1 MGAALRKM
9 PGAARETVLIIS
21 GKNRGITFLGGIIT
35 MDQTIVVQYSLIASA
50 LIAAVAAFA
59 AAFSDSK
66 VASHAIDGMT
76 RQPEIQGQL
85 FTSMLVGIGLVES
98 IPIIAIVISLVLVF
112 ANPFLG

>member
-1 MGAALRKM
+1 
-9 PGAARETVLIIS
+9 
-21 GKNRGITFLGGIIT
+21 

-76 RQPEIQGQL
+76 RQPEIPC
-85 FTSMLVGIGLVES
+85 SS
-98 IPIIAIVISLVLVF
+98 AS
-112 ANPFLG
+112 A

>member
-1 MGAALRKM
+1 
-9 PGAARETVLIIS
+9 
-21 GKNRGITFLGGIIT
+21 

-85 FTSMLVGIGLVES
+85 FTSMLVGIYSDYRYRYFSRPRIRQSFPRL
-98 IPIIAIVISLVLVF
+98 IPIHC
-112 ANPFLG
+112 

>member
-1 MGAALRKM
+1 
-9 PGAARETVLIIS
+9 
-21 GKNRGITFLGGIIT
+21 

-50 LIAAVAAFA
+50 AIA
-59 AAFSDSK
+59 AAFGDSK
-66 VASHAIDGMT
+66 LASHVIDGMT

-85 FTSMLVGIGLVES
+85 FTSMLVGIGLIES

>member
-1 MGAALRKM
+1 
-9 PGAARETVLIIS
+9 
-21 GKNRGITFLGGIIT
+21 

-59 AAFSDSK
+59 AAFGDSK
-66 VASHAIDGMT
+66 LASHVMT

-85 FTSMLVGIGLVES
+85 FTSMLVGIGLIES

>member
-1 MGAALRKM
+1 
-9 PGAARETVLIIS
+9 
-21 GKNRGITFLGGIIT
+21 

-85 FTSMLVGIGLVES
+85 FTSMLVGLVES

>member
-1 MGAALRKM
+1 
-9 PGAARETVLIIS
+9 
-21 GKNRGITFLGGIIT
+21 

-50 LIAAVAAFA
+50 LIAAFA

>member
-1 MGAALRKM
+1 
-9 PGAARETVLIIS
+9 
-21 GKNRGITFLGGIIT
+21 

-98 IPIIAIVISLVLVF
+98 IPIIVISLVLVF

>member
-1 MGAALRKM
+1 
-9 PGAARETVLIIS
+9 
-21 GKNRGITFLGGIIT
+21 

-85 FTSMLVGIGLVES
+85 FTSMLVGIGSRPRIRQSFPRL
-98 IPIIAIVISLVLVF
+98 IPIHC
-112 ANPFLG
+112 

>member
-1 MGAALRKM
+1 
-9 PGAARETVLIIS
+9 
-21 GKNRGITFLGGIIT
+21 

-50 LIAAVAAFA
+50 LIAAVSAFA
-59 AAFSDSK
+59 AAFNDAK
-66 VASHAIDGMT
+66 VASHAIDG
-76 RQPEIQGQL
+76 QPEIQGQL

>member
-1 MGAALRKM
+1 
-9 PGAARETVLIIS
+9 
-21 GKNRGITFLGGIIT
+21 

-85 FTSMLVGIGLVES
+85 FTSMLDRIYSDYRYRYFSRPRIRQSFPRL
-98 IPIIAIVISLVLVF
+98 IPIHC
-112 ANPFLG
+112 

>member
-1 MGAALRKM
+1 
-9 PGAARETVLIIS
+9 
-21 GKNRGITFLGGIIT
+21 

-59 AAFSDSK
+59 AAFCDSK

>member
-1 MGAALRKM
+1 
-9 PGAARETVLIIS
+9 
-21 GKNRGITFLGGIIT
+21 
-35 MDQTIVVQYSLIASA
+35 MDQTIVIQYSLIASA

-59 AAFSDSK
+59 AAFGDSK
-66 VASHAIDGMT
+66 LASHVIDGMT

-85 FTSMLVGIGLVES
+85 FTSMLVGIGLIES

>member
-1 MGAALRKM
+1 M
-9 PGAARETVLIIS
+9 PGAARKNGTHYIR
-21 GKNRGITFLGGIIT
+21 KNRGITFLGGIIT

>member
-1 MGAALRKM
+1 
-9 PGAARETVLIIS
+9 
-21 GKNRGITFLGGIIT
+21 

-50 LIAAVAAFA
+50 LIAAVAAFG
-59 AAFSDSK
+59 DSK
-66 VASHAIDGMT
+66 LASHVIDGMT

-85 FTSMLVGIGLVES
+85 FTSMLVGIGLIES

>member
-1 MGAALRKM
+1 M
-9 PGAARETVLIIS
+9 PGAARETVLINIR
-21 GKNRGITFLGGIIT
+21 KNRDITFLGGIIT

-50 LIAAVAAFA
+50 LIAAVSAFA
-59 AAFSDSK
+59 AAFNDAK

-76 RQPEIQGQL
+76 RQPEMQGQL